1 MYLRTMLFCSLK
13 NLFLCVA
20 CRCPRA
26 VKPNFPAFE
35 FKHVRDIR
43 RLLQRLSFKSN
54 EIILYERFR
63 QLGCQL
69 LEPHNSQ
76 ICCLINSSSSYNN
89 VSKWLSSISLT
100 SELMNPHRG
109 INDNNKKDRTKATA
123 AIPMVG
129 AIVTA
134 ALLLSGLALIGS
146 YQQPVIAQQQNMTG
160 GNATMAGGGNATNA
174 TMAGGGNATNA
185 TMAGGGNATNAT
197 MAGGGNATNATM
209 AGGGNA
215 TNATVAGGGNATN
228 ATMAGGGNATN
239 MTAGGTEGGGG
250 PGGGGGGPG
259 AGGPEGG
266 GPEGGGGGG
275 PLEGIFG
282 GGQ

>member
-1 MYLRTMLFCSLK
+1 M
-13 NLFLCVA
+13 
-20 CRCPRA
+20 
-26 VKPNFPAFE
+26 VKFYIAY
-35 FKHVRDIR
+35 I
-43 RLLQRLSFKSN
+43 Q
-54 EIILYERFR
+54 
-63 QLGCQL
+63 
-69 LEPHNSQ
+69 
-76 ICCLINSSSSYNN
+76 
-89 VSKWLSSISLT
+89 
-100 SELMNPHRG
+100 LMNPHRG
-109 INDNNKKDRTKATA
+109 INDNNKKDRTEAIA

-185 TMAGGGNATNAT
+185 TMAGGGNATN
-197 MAGGGNATNATM
+197 
-209 AGGGNA
+209 
-215 TNATVAGGGNATN
+215 
-228 ATMAGGGNATN
+228 
-239 MTAGGTEGGGG
+239 MTTGGTEGGGG
-250 PGGGGGGPG
+250 PGGGGPGAG

>member
-13 NLFLCVA
+13 NLFLLVSFL
-20 CRCPRA
+20 CPRA

-35 FKHVRDIR
+35 FIHIRDIR
-43 RLLQRLSFKSN
+43 TSLQRLSFKSN

-63 QLGCQL
+63 QLGCRL

-174 TMAGGGNATNA
+174 TMAGGGNATN
-185 TMAGGGNATNAT
+185 
-197 MAGGGNATNATM
+197 
-209 AGGGNA
+209 
-215 TNATVAGGGNATN
+215 
-228 ATMAGGGNATN
+228 
-239 MTAGGTEGGGG
+239 MTTGGTEGGGG

-266 GPEGGGGGG
+266 GPEGGGPEGGGGGG

>member
-1 MYLRTMLFCSLK
+1 M
-13 NLFLCVA
+13 
-20 CRCPRA
+20 
-26 VKPNFPAFE
+26 VKFYIAY
-35 FKHVRDIR
+35 I
-43 RLLQRLSFKSN
+43 Q
-54 EIILYERFR
+54 
-63 QLGCQL
+63 
-69 LEPHNSQ
+69 
-76 ICCLINSSSSYNN
+76 
-89 VSKWLSSISLT
+89 
-100 SELMNPHRG
+100 LMNPHRG
-109 INDNNKKDRTKATA
+109 INDNNKKDRTEAIA

-209 AGGGNA
+209 AGG
-215 TNATVAGGGNATN
+215 
-228 ATMAGGGNATN
+228 
-239 MTAGGTEGGGG
+239 TEGGGG

-266 GPEGGGGGG
+266 GPEGGDGGGPLG

>member
-35 FKHVRDIR
+35 FIHIRDIR
-43 RLLQRLSFKSN
+43 TSLQRLSFKSN

-123 AIPMVG
+123 AIPMMG

-134 ALLLSGLALIGS
+134 ALLLSGLSFISS
-146 YQQPVIAQQQNMTG
+146 YQQPAIAQQQNMT
-160 GNATMAGGGNATNA
+160 GGNATNA

-197 MAGGGNATNATM
+197 MAGGG
-209 AGGGNA
+209 
-215 TNATVAGGGNATN
+215 
-228 ATMAGGGNATN
+228 
-239 MTAGGTEGGGG
+239 GTL
-250 PGGGGGGPG
+250 
-259 AGGPEGG
+259 
-266 GPEGGGGGG
+266 G

-282 GGQ
+282 GGGQ

>member
-1 MYLRTMLFCSLK
+1 M
-13 NLFLCVA
+13 
-20 CRCPRA
+20 
-26 VKPNFPAFE
+26 VKFYIAY
-35 FKHVRDIR
+35 I
-43 RLLQRLSFKSN
+43 Q
-54 EIILYERFR
+54 
-63 QLGCQL
+63 
-69 LEPHNSQ
+69 
-76 ICCLINSSSSYNN
+76 
-89 VSKWLSSISLT
+89 
-100 SELMNPHRG
+100 LMNPHRG
-109 INDNNKKDRTKATA
+109 INDNNKKDRTEAIA

-174 TMAGGGNATNA
+174 TMAGGGNATN
-185 TMAGGGNATNAT
+185 
-197 MAGGGNATNATM
+197 
-209 AGGGNA
+209 
-215 TNATVAGGGNATN
+215 
-228 ATMAGGGNATN
+228 
-239 MTAGGTEGGGG
+239 MTTGGTEGGGG

-266 GPEGGGGGG
+266 GPEGGGPEGGGGGG

>member
-1 MYLRTMLFCSLK
+1 M
-13 NLFLCVA
+13 
-20 CRCPRA
+20 
-26 VKPNFPAFE
+26 VKFYIAY
-35 FKHVRDIR
+35 I
-43 RLLQRLSFKSN
+43 Q
-54 EIILYERFR
+54 
-63 QLGCQL
+63 
-69 LEPHNSQ
+69 
-76 ICCLINSSSSYNN
+76 
-89 VSKWLSSISLT
+89 
-100 SELMNPHRG
+100 LMNPHRG
-109 INDNNKKDRTKATA
+109 INDNNKKDRTEAIA

-197 MAGGGNATNATM
+197 MAGGGNATN
-209 AGGGNA
+209 
-215 TNATVAGGGNATN
+215 
-228 ATMAGGGNATN
+228 
-239 MTAGGTEGGGG
+239 MTTGGTEGGGG

>member
-1 MYLRTMLFCSLK
+1 M
-13 NLFLCVA
+13 
-20 CRCPRA
+20 
-26 VKPNFPAFE
+26 VKFYIAY
-35 FKHVRDIR
+35 I
-43 RLLQRLSFKSN
+43 Q
-54 EIILYERFR
+54 
-63 QLGCQL
+63 
-69 LEPHNSQ
+69 
-76 ICCLINSSSSYNN
+76 
-89 VSKWLSSISLT
+89 
-100 SELMNPHRG
+100 LMNPHRG
-109 INDNNKKDRTKATA
+109 INDNNKKDRTEAIA

-174 TMAGGGNATNA
+174 TMAGGGNATN
-185 TMAGGGNATNAT
+185 
-197 MAGGGNATNATM
+197 
-209 AGGGNA
+209 
-215 TNATVAGGGNATN
+215 
-228 ATMAGGGNATN
+228 
-239 MTAGGTEGGGG
+239 MTTGGTEGGGG

>member
-1 MYLRTMLFCSLK
+1 M
-13 NLFLCVA
+13 
-20 CRCPRA
+20 
-26 VKPNFPAFE
+26 VKFYIAY
-35 FKHVRDIR
+35 I
-43 RLLQRLSFKSN
+43 Q
-54 EIILYERFR
+54 
-63 QLGCQL
+63 
-69 LEPHNSQ
+69 
-76 ICCLINSSSSYNN
+76 
-89 VSKWLSSISLT
+89 
-100 SELMNPHRG
+100 LMNPHRG
-109 INDNNKKDRTKATA
+109 INDNNKKDRTEAIA

-185 TMAGGGNATNAT
+185 TMAGGGNATN
-197 MAGGGNATNATM
+197 
-209 AGGGNA
+209 
-215 TNATVAGGGNATN
+215 
-228 ATMAGGGNATN
+228 
-239 MTAGGTEGGGG
+239 MTTGGTEGGGG

-266 GPEGGGGGG
+266 GPEGGDGGG